1 MLKIILLII
10 YIATI
15 LAVIFWERKNPTE
28 AMLWVF
34 VMVCLP
40 YAGMVLYLVFGS
52 TTAIKLTSV
61 FRRRRLSMRLPA
73 AKEPQD
79 LLTGQ
84 KFFEEDLQVMQ
95 FNANYNNSPVTC
107 YDDHQLFIDGESH
120 YRALFR
126 DIKDAKENIYV
137 LFYTIHHDVMGES
150 LVRVLTEKAEE
161 GVTVL
166 VMCDFIANLST
177 PRKMFKPLVE
187 AGGKVIRVKPY
198 LTHYRSHR
206 KIVTID
212 HRIGYIGGMN
222 IGKQYANM
230 AEKKNPWR
238 DTQIR
243 LTGACTATL
252 DAYFMTDFLCAVRR
266 RDWEDMVKHMESIH
280 LPQQRRSPNLCQFV
294 VGGVDNDR
302 EAVKMN
308 YLSMIRSAKKKIRI
322 QSPYFIPDASVLD
335 ALKTAVASGV
345 EIELMIPGI
354 KASFFLDPVTTY
366 YAGQIMEFGARVY
379 KYHGYIHAK
388 TMTIDDELCCIGSVN
403 MDMRSL
409 MVDDEICGIFYAN
422 DLVQEYIRIFKNDIQ
437 NCDPYLY
444 DQFLKR
450 GRKEKIAECVFLP
463 FAPLM

>member
-335 ALKTAVASGV
+335 ALKTAAASGV

-388 TMTIDDELCCIGSVN
+388 TMTIDNELCCIGSVN